1 MAALLQGGQARV
13 SAHLRG
19 QTRCHHCTR
28 RPTAPQPL
36 RLPLLQCRE
45 GERRVALMGS
55 HWHSPRGLRQGKA
68 RGAARDCDPAPR
80 PPGLAP
86 SSHSWLWIL
95 RRYCNIRTVWNVTL
109 TQVYLSLSP
118 PAAAPHRPLTNLGFF
133 SKKKQPHFGR
143 GCRVMTKTCRH
154 SGLGRVARR
163 YEGEA
168 SEGARRGAR
177 QTRACSP
184 RVALDANRAHRC

>member
-118 PAAAPHRPLTNLGFF
+118 PAAALIGRLQTLVF
-133 SKKKQPHFGR
+133 SAKKTTSFRQ
-143 GCRVMTKTCRH
+143 
-154 SGLGRVARR
+154 GLQG
-163 YEGEA
+163 
-168 SEGARRGAR
+168 
-177 QTRACSP
+177 
-184 RVALDANRAHRC
+184 DD